1 MGITRNLNLDAHR
14 RRVAKMTLEIGADG
28 VRPIGG
34 GESVQMPL
42 YIPNDA
48 GWTGASVTSVATA
61 TACTGTK
68 TFRSRDPIAAAKRSP
83 GSHSV
88 RTSPPPAGAPAYPAP
103 APPID
108 RAGAHAYSST
118 QLSATPVGGHLYGD
132 PPGPSLWGVF
142 PFESSGIH

>member
-42 YIPNDA
+42 HIPNDA
-48 GWTGASVTSVATA
+48 GPALLSHPWQRLPPAPAPRRSAAEIQSPLRSDRRAATA
-61 TACTGTK
+61 FALL
-68 TFRSRDPIAAAKRSP
+68 RHPL
-83 GSHSV
+83 V
-88 RTSPPPAGAPAYPAP
+88 RLPNPAP

-108 RAGAHAYSST
+108 RAGAHA
-118 QLSATPVGGHLYGD
+118 
-132 PPGPSLWGVF
+132 
-142 PFESSGIH
+142 